1 MANFNFFLLKN
12 KKEGDGGQLFAP
24 HQSFF
29 YFKSHSIRTCTYL
42 KMLFYSH
49 EIKAEIGRISPKI
62 AFPLPH
68 MAIVDFLKNEICIYK
83 Q

>member
-1 MANFNFFLLKN
+1 
-12 KKEGDGGQLFAP
+12 
-24 HQSFF
+24 
-29 YFKSHSIRTCTYL
+29 
-42 KMLFYSH
+42 MLFYSH